1 MEIASRGIQMNY
13 YTTSTTGPIIIINAP
28 EPPEIYISGYIQQ
41 PYQVSP
47 CTYCSN
53 NPNNGGSGICHCI
66 LGTPKIY

>member
-1 MEIASRGIQMNY
+1 MNY
-13 YTTSTTGPIIIINAP
+13 TTITTDGPIIIINAP
-28 EPPEIYISGYIQQ
+28 KSPEIFTSGYIQQ

>member
-1 MEIASRGIQMNY
+1 MNY
-13 YTTSTTGPIIIINAP
+13 YTTSTTDLIITINAP
-28 EPPEIYISGYIQQ
+28 QPPEIYISGYIQQ

-47 CTYCSN
+47 CTHCSN

>member
-1 MEIASRGIQMNY
+1 MNY
-13 YTTSTTGPIIIINAP
+13 YTTSTTYPIIIINAP